1 MKSKLVVVFMMVG
14 LCIGTPMQ
22 AFAAGRDAALER
34 CKRTVGRPNVMACM
48 QGGGNIDSC
57 KEKTKPMVRAC
68 VMRAMGR

>member
-1 MKSKLVVVFMMVG
+1 MKSMLVAAFMVG

-34 CKRTVGRPNVMACM
+34 CKTTVGRPNVMACM
-48 QGGGNIDSC
+48 QGGGNLESC
-57 KEKTKPMVRAC
+57 KEQTKPKVRAC